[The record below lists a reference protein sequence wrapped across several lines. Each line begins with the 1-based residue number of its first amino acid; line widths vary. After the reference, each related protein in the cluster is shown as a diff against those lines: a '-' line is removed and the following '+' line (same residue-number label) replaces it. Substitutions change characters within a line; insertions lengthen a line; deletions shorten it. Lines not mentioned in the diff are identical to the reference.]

1 MNKRLKI
8 LILMAVAIF
17 ISLILILQPK
27 ANAAF
32 SKDTVVFDTN
42 RLGIRAPDSIPEN
55 TTVIQFQVTDNSKS
69 YSVQAVGYSTSEFA
83 TVSYYLKQ
91 ALGMQ
96 NEANASL
103 RLVQYER
110 DWYDK
115 ASKDTNFS
123 ESEIAD
129 FVEKYNDAVQREQE
143 LRQEYSTKV
152 SKAVNDYIDNAIR
165 YPEDSKWISIGG
177 SKTVERSQLG
187 EDHYYMLW
195 LRSVD
200 SSGTIMTTPVLYSPP
215 GTLQVVNFT
224 SPVKTEVIEMGPDD
238 VSNYDLSSYVHYNK
252 GRVDEPT
259 KWTSSDPSI
268 AKVDSY
274 GRVTGLKRG
283 FVLITAENEDSR
295 DVAAVFINAPFELPY
310 VPPTPS
316 PTQTAS
322 PTGDTGLTIIRDG
335 SDITISQRTSNL
347 PGTSTTGKG
356 DDTIAKGTYPKAG
369 KICLGFIFVGLIVA
383 IAFVIRQNYKMR
395 DIK

>member
-96 NEANASL
+96 NEANASM

-143 LRQEYSTKV
+143 
-152 SKAVNDYIDNAIR
+152 
-165 YPEDSKWISIGG
+165 
-177 SKTVERSQLG
+177 
-187 EDHYYMLW
+187 
-195 LRSVD
+195 
-200 SSGTIMTTPVLYSPP
+200 
-215 GTLQVVNFT
+215 
-224 SPVKTEVIEMGPDD
+224 
-238 VSNYDLSSYVHYNK
+238 
-252 GRVDEPT
+252 
-259 KWTSSDPSI
+259 
-268 AKVDSY
+268 
-274 GRVTGLKRG
+274 
-283 FVLITAENEDSR
+283 
-295 DVAAVFINAPFELPY
+295 
-310 VPPTPS
+310 
-316 PTQTAS
+316 
-322 PTGDTGLTIIRDG
+322 
-335 SDITISQRTSNL
+335 
-347 PGTSTTGKG
+347 
-356 DDTIAKGTYPKAG
+356 
-369 KICLGFIFVGLIVA
+369 
-383 IAFVIRQNYKMR
+383 
-395 DIK
+395 